1 MLLLHQ
7 LLLCTLSFNILYG
20 RICVFSKIKRYYNNS
35 NTTINIYICNIG
47 AQIWNPNTP
56 LSEDCLYI
64 NVVVPRPRPTNAAV
78 MVWVFGGGFYSG
90 TNTLDVY
97 DHNILVS
104 NTGLPF

>member
-1 MLLLHQ
+1 MFRH
-7 LLLCTLSFNILYG
+7 
-20 RICVFSKIKRYYNNS
+20 KIIYFC
-35 NTTINIYICNIG
+35 NTG

-104 NTGLPF
+104 NAETF